1 MDREPHV
8 FVTMQVKGVCKQ
20 MEGMRPRFIQEGYMS
35 DQVITEMNY
44 EAFEALIDNY
54 IDRVAEK
61 GDDMPASTFFE
72 LLFERA
78 AQQVTETVEVEG
90 ELVNNQ
96 LVLRVPAGTESA
108 IQVKGNEILVGKQRI
123 IVKLKN
129 KRPQHSPKVAV

>member
-1 MDREPHV
+1 
-8 FVTMQVKGVCKQ
+8 
-20 MEGMRPRFIQEGYMS
+20 MS
-35 DQVITEMNY
+35 DQALTEMNY

-54 IDRVAEK
+54 IDRVAEE

-108 IQVKGNEILVGKQRI
+108 IQVKGNEILVGNQRI
-123 IVKLKN
+123 VVKFKGKKPRQPLN
-129 KRPQHSPKVAV
+129 VVS

>member
-1 MDREPHV
+1 
-8 FVTMQVKGVCKQ
+8 
-20 MEGMRPRFIQEGYMS
+20 MS
-35 DQVITEMNY
+35 DQAITEMNY

-54 IDRVAEK
+54 IDRVAEE

-96 LVLRVPAGTESA
+96 LVLRVPVGTESA
-108 IQVKGNEILVGKQRI
+108 IQVKGNEILVGNQRI
-123 IVKLKN
+123 VVKFKGKKPRQPLN
-129 KRPQHSPKVAV
+129 VVS